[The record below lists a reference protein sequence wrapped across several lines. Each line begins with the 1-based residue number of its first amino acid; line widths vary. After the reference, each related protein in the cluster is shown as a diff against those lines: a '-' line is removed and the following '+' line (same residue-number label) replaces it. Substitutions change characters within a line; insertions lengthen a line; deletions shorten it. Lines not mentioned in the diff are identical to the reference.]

1 MRVLK
6 LRSALALLVVALFA
20 MSCATIISKS
30 SYPVTINSQP
40 DGATITI
47 TDQNGVKVYEGST
60 PTTVTLKA
68 GAGFFK
74 GASYTVSFQKPGYAA
89 QTITIS
95 KELDMWYIGNLVFG
109 GLIGLLIVDP
119 LTGAMW
125 KLPSNVNAT
134 LVRSSTSL
142 NIDGQQLRMV
152 LLDDVPLE
160 LRSKLI
166 PVK

>member
-1 MRVLK
+1 
-6 LRSALALLVVALFA
+6 
-20 MSCATIISKS
+20 MSCATILSKS